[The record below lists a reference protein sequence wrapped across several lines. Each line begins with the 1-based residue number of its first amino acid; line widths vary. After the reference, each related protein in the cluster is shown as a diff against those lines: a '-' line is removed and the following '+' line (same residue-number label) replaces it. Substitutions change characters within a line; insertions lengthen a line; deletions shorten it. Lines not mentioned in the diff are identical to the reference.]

1 MAQEICTYR
10 EFLQDVISPVALSVL
25 ERMTPRIHE
34 IYNLEELLDEPVPIT
49 IRDTYEERFSARLGR
64 IVRLLPPD
72 VSPMA
77 NEIFTAIE
85 FLIYEIQG
93 EPILVGLALAR
104 LEELAD
110 EIRADPLLHSLIT
123 GRAN

>member
-1 MAQEICTYR
+1 MAQETRSYR
-10 EFLQDVISPVALSVL
+10 EFLRSVVSPTALSIL
-25 ERMTPRIHE
+25 ERMSPQIHE
-34 IYNLEELLDEPVPIT
+34 IYSLDELLDEPVVSEELNG
-49 IRDTYEERFSARLGR
+49 YEERFTARLGR
-64 IVRLLPPD
+64 IVSLLPPD

-77 NEIFTAIE
+77 NEVFTAIE
-85 FLIYEIQG
+85 FLIYEVHG
-93 EPILVGLALAR
+93 EPIHIGLALAR